1 MKKDKENILITVLF
15 CGFLGVMLVCYLF
28 LPKQSFSEKE
38 KRYLAEQPVI
48 SGENLLSGELG
59 EQIEDYMSDHIPGRN
74 FFVGVNAYADLL
86 LGKQTTKDVR
96 LLQNDRIVEAPVT
109 WNQQTVEK
117 NMKAISDFAE
127 HLGRE
132 VNLLIV
138 PSAGWASEGAAV
150 RGLDLFG
157 REEYPDEEFI
167 GDIYAMAGEQVRT
180 LDVLGL
186 LRGRE
191 DYFYRTDHH
200 WNSRGA
206 YAVYRFCM
214 EALERDYAAENAFVV
229 ESVPGFQGSTYT
241 RSGLWM
247 TPGEELE
254 LWHSGSALTVTNGE
268 SESLHQGVFYRER
281 LSESDKYTVYLDGN
295 HSVVRIENPDRKGS
309 GKLLVIRDSYA
320 NSLGCFLAESYET
333 VVLVDLRYYKKP
345 VSELIAQEEF
355 ADILVCYS
363 IGNFMTDT
371 NLVWL
376 H

>member
-38 KRYLAEQPVI
+38 KRYLAEKPVI
-48 SGENLLSGELG
+48 SGENMLSGELG

-96 LLQNDRIVEAPVT
+96 LLQNGRIVEAPVI

-117 NMKAISDFAE
+117 NMKAISDFAAL
-127 HLGRE
+127 LGRE

-167 GDIYAMAGEQVRT
+167 GDIYAMVGEQVRT
-180 LDVLGL
+180 LDVMEL
-186 LRGRE
+186 LRDRE
-191 DYFYRTDHH
+191 DCFYRTDHH

-214 EALERDYAAENAFVV
+214 EALERDFAAEDSFRV
-229 ESVPGFQGSTYT
+229 EAIPGFQGSTYT
-241 RSGLWM
+241 RSGLWL

-333 VVLVDLRYYKKP
+333 VVLVDLRYFKKA

-355 ADILVCYS
+355 TDILVCYS

-376 H
+376 R